1 MPAYCLN
8 TLPVVRYLAIPT
20 ICLTWDS
27 CEFLPPGKGFLCLNA
42 NIIRTGLASRIEM
55 KGRLDMTVLNR
66 LLRAFPIFV
75 GVTLLTTLSGSAFA
89 TTVPNTTPVVPV
101 SVPDVVSG
109 HKIQV
114 GYQVGDSIVY
124 PSTGGYSIL
133 ANPNKKWT
141 NASKKAYVRNQQAL
155 KDLLTFSNSK
165 YSHSPEA
172 EAAGKIPPVRTQIQR
187 SRSPLTANVVSSTSV
202 SSGFVHFTFND
213 WDYFNVSGNSQGGFI
228 SDSSVL
234 TGESDPISTN
244 SSFQYPSNYLGW
256 RPATSVMDLVG
267 TPNNVKLNLSWNFSG
282 WTFGISYPFPS
293 VSPSSSGGTWNS
305 GPQPTWDYTWVP
317 SQQVIYTSSG
327 VQSINGTT
335 ETIRGTVNVQN
346 AYGGITGYTGTHTIG
361 WNGNFLGNNS

>member
-1 MPAYCLN
+1 
-8 TLPVVRYLAIPT
+8 
-20 ICLTWDS
+20 
-27 CEFLPPGKGFLCLNA
+27 
-42 NIIRTGLASRIEM
+42 
-55 KGRLDMTVLNR
+55 MTVLNR
-66 LLRAFPIFV
+66 LLRAFPTFV

-89 TTVPNTTPVVPV
+89 TTVPNTTPVVPIAM
-101 SVPDVVSG
+101 PDVVSG
-109 HKIQV
+109 HKVQV

-133 ANPNKKWT
+133 ANPNKRWT

-155 KDLLTFSNSK
+155 KDLVTFSKSK

-172 EAAGKIPPVRTQIQR
+172 EAAGKIPHLQLRTQIQR
-187 SRSPLTANVVSSTSV
+187 SKSPLTANVVSSTFA

-213 WDYFNVSGNSQGGFI
+213 WDYFKVSGNVQGGFI

-234 TGESDPISTN
+234 TGESDPISVN
-244 SSFQYPSNYLGW
+244 PSFQYPSNYLGW